1 MKNISITKAL
11 LIFSKLAFA
20 ILVYTLRQSIF
31 YYIGLFKSL
40 SFSLLTPL
48 INLLTNY
55 FKILINQSL
64 GPLTLQRCTW
74 IWKTPEV
81 APKGYFHGYNKTDHS
96 LKHLII
102 TT

>member
-1 MKNISITKAL
+1 M
-11 LIFSKLAFA
+11 A
-20 ILVYTLRQSIF
+20 ILAYILRQSIF
-31 YYIGLFKSL
+31 YYLGLFKSF
-40 SFSLLTPL
+40 SFSQLTPL
-48 INLLTNY
+48 MNLLTNY
-55 FKILINQSL
+55 FKIVINQSL

-81 APKGYFHGYNKTDHS
+81 APEGYFHGYNKTDLL